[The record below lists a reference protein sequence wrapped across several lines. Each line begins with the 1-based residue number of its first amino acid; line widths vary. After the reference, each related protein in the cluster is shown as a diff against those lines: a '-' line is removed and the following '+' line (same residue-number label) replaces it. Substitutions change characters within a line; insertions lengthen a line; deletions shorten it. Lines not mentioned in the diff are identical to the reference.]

1 MTELNSASSILLIE
15 ADLDRAKL
23 IMEVLGS
30 SAIGCHSIALANGI
44 EALDFL
50 LRQGNYENGARPDPI
65 LLELNL
71 PDKDGR
77 KLLAEISAN
86 PELPRIPIVVLMT
99 AASEVD
105 ILNTYGLQGNGH
117 VFKSDDLDRLT
128 AIVRRIEEFW
138 LGIVTL
144 PVS

>member
-1 MTELNSASSILLIE
+1 MTEPNLERSILLIE

-30 SAIGCHSIALANGI
+30 SAIDCRIVALANGI
-44 EALDFL
+44 EALNFL
-50 LRQGNYENGARPDPI
+50 LRQGNYENAARPDLI

-77 KLLAEISAN
+77 ELLAEIKAN
-86 PELPRIPIVVLMT
+86 PELRRIPIVVLTT
-99 AASEVD
+99 ATSEAD
-105 ILNTYGLQGNGH
+105 ILNTYALQGNSH
-117 VFKSDDLDRLT
+117 VVKFDGLDRLA

>member
-1 MTELNSASSILLIE
+1 MTEPHSERSILLIE
-15 ADLDRAKL
+15 ADLDRTKL

-30 SAIGCHSIALANGI
+30 SAIECRVIALANGI

-50 LRQGNYENGARPDPI
+50 LRQGNYEHAARPDLI

-71 PDKDGR
+71 PDKDGHE
-77 KLLAEISAN
+77 LLAEIKTN
-86 PELPRIPIVVLMT
+86 PELRRIPIVVLTT
-99 AASEVD
+99 AASEAD
-105 ILNTYGLQGNGH
+105 ILNTYALQGNSH
-117 VFKSDDLDRLT
+117 VVKSDDLDRLA

>member
-1 MTELNSASSILLIE
+1 MTELNSERSILLIE

-30 SAIGCHSIALANGI
+30 SEIECCIVAIANGI
-44 EALDFL
+44 EAIDFL
-50 LRQGNYENGARPDPI
+50 LRQGIYENAARPDLI

-77 KLLAEISAN
+77 ELLAEIKAN
-86 PELPRIPIVVLMT
+86 PDLRRIPIVVLTT
-99 AASEVD
+99 AASEAD
-105 ILNTYGLQGNGH
+105 ILNTYALQGNSH
-117 VFKSDDLDRLT
+117 VVKSDDLDRLA